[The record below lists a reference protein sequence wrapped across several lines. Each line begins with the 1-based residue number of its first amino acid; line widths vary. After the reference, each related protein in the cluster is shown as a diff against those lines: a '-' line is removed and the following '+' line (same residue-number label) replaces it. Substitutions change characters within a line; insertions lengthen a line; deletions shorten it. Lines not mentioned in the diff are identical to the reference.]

1 MTAPLPPA
9 IRDLKS
15 LADYEACVALQE
27 ETWGPG
33 FSERVPLAI
42 LRVSQKIGG
51 VTAGA
56 FDGNG
61 TMLGFVFGMTGVANG
76 QIIHWSDMLAVRAE
90 YRGQK
95 LGEQLK
101 LYQAEQARAVGARTM
116 RWTFDPLVARNAH
129 LNINKLGALPVE
141 YLPNLYGEGTGSA
154 LHGVLP
160 TDRLV
165 PEWNLINPLPPL
177 PHSDP
182 ARDQAITLVN
192 PLDAEGLPVID
203 TLGSE
208 PEVRVQIPRD
218 VAAVHT
224 AGRDVAMRWR
234 LTVRDGLVHYMAQGL
249 RIVRF
254 GRGDDAMLPYYVL
267 SSAATSP

>member
-1 MTAPLPPA
+1 MTVPASPA

-27 ETWGPG
+27 DTWGPG

-42 LRVSQKIGG
+42 LRVAQKIGG

-56 FDGNG
+56 FNENG
-61 TMLGFVFGMTGVANG
+61 TMLGFVFGMTGVSNG
-76 QIIHWSDMLAVRAE
+76 QIIHWSDMLAVRADH
-90 YRGQK
+90 RGHH

-101 LYQAEQARAVGARTM
+101 HYQAEQARLVGARTM

-165 PEWNLINPLPPL
+165 PEWDLVNPPVLPPRSDASSDAGVVLINPLDPHGL
-177 PHSDP
+177 P
-182 ARDQAITLVN
+182 TLV
-192 PLDAEGLPVID
+192 DQSGAR
-203 TLGSE
+203 T
-208 PEVRVQIPRD
+208 VRVQIPRD
-218 VAAVHT
+218 IATVHT
-224 AGRDVAMRWR
+224 EGREVAMRWR
-234 LTVRDGLVHYMAQGL
+234 LTVRDALMQYLTNGY

-254 GRGDDAMLPYYVL
+254 GRGNEATLPYYVL
-267 SSAATSP
+267 AATTP